1 MRSARPHGTAARM
14 PWPFIS
20 NTFFNDGTVAE
31 RKYAPGRAGI
41 LLCGRAEPAPPRRG
55 QGDGIRPPE
64 VRPREC
70 SRGGFL
76 GGARSLRPGCQ
87 ALLMP
92 GRSITRDGWPKARG
106 LTETCPDQAQASF
119 NGRAEPAP
127 PRRGQEPSRSSC
139 ALAGRR
145 RRCRF
150 FFGGAHSVRPD
161 GKAVC
166 RPRHFTPPDPLR
178 IARWPSRDM
187 PRSGH
192 THPRG
197 RPRRPWVGVEPVER
211 RP

>member
-1 MRSARPHGTAARM
+1 MASRG
-14 PWPFIS
+14 
-20 NTFFNDGTVAE
+20 
-31 RKYAPGRAGI
+31 
-41 LLCGRAEPAPPRRG
+41 EPRDNA
-55 QGDGIRPPE
+55 Q
-64 VRPREC
+64 
-70 SRGGFL
+70 GGFL
-76 GGARSLRPGCQ
+76 GGARSPRSGCQ

-106 LTETCPDQAQASF
+106 LTERCPGEAQAFF

-145 RRCRF
+145 GEMPF
-150 FFGGAHSVRPD
+150 FFGGTHSVRPD

-166 RPRHFTPPDPLR
+166 RPRHFIPPDPLR

-197 RPRRPWVGVEPVER
+197 RPRRPWVGVESVER
-211 RP
+211 RPWGAGQEVRRMVSLFEESRTSSPIASQPLRRPLRLCG